1 MKLEYHKEL
10 RNAIKNGIPEMRFVG
25 YFNDQYNKEKQ
36 EQSIDDPS
44 CLLSYKPQDF
54 QDLGGGLGI
63 QKYKLLVT
71 AYISITNMKDAGEE
85 ILDFAEKV
93 NQIMHT
99 FVPSNSLKTFG
110 KLMRIDERPNY
121 DHDQRI
127 VHEIDY
133 LVEVI
138 DNTCD
143 KRNTKEVTATP
154 VVTATYQ

>member
-1 MKLEYHKEL
+1 MKREYHKEL
-10 RNAIKNGIPEMRFVG
+10 CAAIKNRVPQMRFVG

-54 QDLGGGLGI
+54 KNPSGGLGL
-63 QKYKLLVT
+63 QNYNLLVT
-71 AYISITNMKDAGEE
+71 AYISITNYADAGDE
-85 ILDFAEKV
+85 ILDFAEQV
-93 NQIMHT
+93 NQVMHM
-99 FVPSNSLKTFG
+99 FVPSSALNTFG
-110 KLMRIDERPNY
+110 KLVRVDERPNY

-133 LVEVI
+133 LVEVR
-138 DNTCD
+138 DFTCD

>member
-10 RNAIKNGIPEMRFVG
+10 CAAIKTRVPQMRFVG
-25 YFNDQYNKEKQ
+25 YFNDQYNKEKA

-54 QDLGGGLGI
+54 MDVGGGLGI
-63 QKYKLLVT
+63 QKYKILVT
-71 AYISITNMKDAGEE
+71 AYISITNYKDAGEE
-85 ILDFAEKV
+85 ILQFAEQV
-93 NQIMHT
+93 NQVMHR
-99 FVPSNSLKTFG
+99 FVPSDELKTFG
-110 KLMRIDERPNY
+110 KLMRIDERPNF

-143 KRNTKEVTATP
+143 NRNTKEVTATP
-154 VVTATYQ
+154 VITATYQ